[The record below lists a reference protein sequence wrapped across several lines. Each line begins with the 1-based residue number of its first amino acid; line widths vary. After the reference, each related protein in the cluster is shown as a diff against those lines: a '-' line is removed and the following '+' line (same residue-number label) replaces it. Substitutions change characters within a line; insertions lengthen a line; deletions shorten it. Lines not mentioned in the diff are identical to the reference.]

1 MNLLHPVETCQLQIQ
16 PSTRGG
22 SEPSKPKEMRI
33 LDGTL
38 GGFAVTGLQLA
49 LLLLALH
56 PGVSQPVSD
65 NENDIAALPP
75 DADNVEVRV
84 SALSTVG
91 ATDTFDSLHQFHH
104 VKVVDGV
111 MHENHPVVMYKEDF
125 VSEDY
130 GEYSSLHP
138 CTPT

>member
-1 MNLLHPVETCQLQIQ
+1 
-16 PSTRGG
+16 
-22 SEPSKPKEMRI
+22 MRI

-56 PGVSQPVSD
+56 PGVSQPLSD
-65 NENDIAALPP
+65 NENDIAALPQ

-84 SALSTVG
+84 SALSHKQP
-91 ATDTFDSLHQFHH
+91 DTFDSLLQFHH

-130 GEYSSLHP
+130 GEYKPASLHP
-138 CTPT
+138 NVTFTFPILLCPNRSQ